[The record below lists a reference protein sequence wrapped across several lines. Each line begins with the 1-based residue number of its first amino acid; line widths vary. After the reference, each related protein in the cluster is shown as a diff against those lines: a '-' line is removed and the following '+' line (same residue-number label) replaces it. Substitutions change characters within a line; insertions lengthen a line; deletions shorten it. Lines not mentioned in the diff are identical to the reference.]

1 MTRRA
6 FRWFRFS
13 IFALLWLGA
22 AALQAYVSDIGTH
35 GVMVG
40 AYLPGWLLAL
50 AAIPWWAVLAVAA
63 FDLLIALAALRLSD
77 ALLRVLAVLNSVFLV
92 LYAFVG
98 VAVIFYIAFANN
110 GIS

>member
-1 MTRRA
+1 VTRRA
-6 FRWFRFS
+6 LRWFRFTV
-13 IFALLWLGA
+13 FALLWLGA

-40 AYLPGWLLAL
+40 AYLPAWLLAI
-50 AAIPWWAVLAVAA
+50 AAIPWWGVLAVAGL
-63 FDLLIALAALRLSD
+63 DLLIALAALRLSD
-77 ALLRVLAVLNSVFLV
+77 ALLRALAFLNSAFLV
-92 LYAFVG
+92 FYVFVG

>member
-1 MTRRA
+1 VTRRA
-6 FRWFRFS
+6 FRRFRFA

-40 AYLPGWLLAL
+40 AYLPGWLLTI
-50 AAIPWWAVLAVAA
+50 AAVPWWAMLAAAA
-63 FDLLIALAALRLSD
+63 FDLVVALAALRLSN
-77 ALLRVLAVLNSVFLV
+77 ALLRVVAFLNGVLLVF
-92 LYAFVG
+92 YAFVG